1 MKATRSIRWRVQ
13 FWYALFLI
21 LAVTGAGLA
30 VDQILEANERSLIEL
45 RLDREIDDLLSA
57 MRPYVQ
63 RASPLPSV
71 PPGPGEKPFV
81 PPDPE
86 KFSVKDPY
94 PFYYAIWQEGRLGAV
109 SAFQPPGL
117 TLPERPEQSPG
128 KVGFKSQ
135 RTRGE
140 FREAYEFSP
149 GGRHIYVVGRSI
161 RVVES
166 KLQAVAWAIAVSCV
180 GIIVLGLAAG
190 WWVIGQLLQPLRT
203 MSDASQ
209 RISSGHLSDRIKLR
223 GTGSELESIA
233 STLNDAF
240 SRLESAVE
248 HEANFTSDA
257 AHELRTPVSVL
268 LAETQLALDQP
279 TTTREE
285 ALASIAVCRRAAQR
299 MQSLIESLLD
309 LSVIEG
315 NTAEVKHE
323 PCDLADLA
331 RSGLEIMQHLAA
343 EKSIRLTGDLA
354 PAPCLGDPERL
365 LQIVLNLLSNAVK
378 FSPSDTSITV
388 SSRTEGGFALLAV
401 RDTGRGIAAD
411 QLPHI
416 FERFYRVDGSRAR
429 ASGGAGLG
437 LAICQSIAKAHG
449 GTLEAHSTPG
459 QGSTFTLSLP
469 QASPSGKTGP

>member
-1 MKATRSIRWRVQ
+1 MKTSRSIQWHIR

-21 LAVTGAGLA
+21 LAVAGAGFA
-30 VDQILEANERSLIEL
+30 VYHVLRSNEQSLVEL

-86 KFSVKDPY
+86 KFAADTEY
-94 PFYYAIWQEGRLGAV
+94 PFYYTIWQEGRLGAV
-109 SAFQPPGL
+109 SPYQPPGI
-117 TLPERPEQSPG
+117 TKPEWPG
-128 KVGFKSQ
+128 QQPRGVGNKSQ

-140 FREAYEFSP
+140 FRETYEFSP
-149 GGRHIYVVGRSI
+149 GGRHIYLVGRSI

-166 KLQAVAWAIAVSCV
+166 KLHAVAWLIAASCAGV
-180 GIIVLGLAAG
+180 VAFGLAAG
-190 WWVIGQLLQPLRT
+190 WWVIGLLLGPLSQ
-203 MSDASQ
+203 MSAASQ
-209 RISSGHLSDRIKLR
+209 RIASGDLSDRIKLR

-233 STLNDAF
+233 AALNEAF

-248 HEANFTSDA
+248 HETNFTSDA

-279 TTTREE
+279 ATTREE

-299 MQSLIESLLD
+299 MQTLIESLLD

-315 NTAEVKHE
+315 NSGESRRE
-323 PCDLADLA
+323 PCDLAGIA
-331 RSGLEIMQHLAA
+331 RSGAEIMQHLAA
-343 EKSIRLTGDLA
+343 EKSIRVVSDLSTTL
-354 PAPCLGDPERL
+354 CTGDPERL

-378 FSPSDTSITV
+378 FSPVGAEVTIITRAV
-388 SSRTEGGFALLAV
+388 ENRAVLAV
-401 RDTGRGIAAD
+401 RDTGRGIAAE
-411 QLPHI
+411 QLPHV

-437 LAICQSIAKAHG
+437 LAICQSIAKAHA
-449 GTLEAHSTPG
+449 GTLTAESIPG
-459 QGSTFTLSLP
+459 QGSTFTLSIP
-469 QASPSGKTGP
+469 Q

>member
-1 MKATRSIRWRVQ
+1 MKASHSIRWRILG
-13 FWYALFLI
+13 WYALFLV
-21 LAVTGAGLA
+21 LGVSGAGLA
-30 VDQILEANERSLIEL
+30 VYQVLKSNEQSLIEL

-57 MRPYVQ
+57 MRPYVG

-86 KFSVKDPY
+86 KFSANVPY
-94 PFYYAIWQEGRLGAV
+94 PYYYAIWQEGRLGAV
-109 SAFQPPGL
+109 SPYQPPGL
-117 TLPERPEQSPG
+117 TKPDWPEQQTQG
-128 KVGFKSQ
+128 RGVKSQ

-149 GGRHIYVVGRSI
+149 GGRHIYVIGRSI
-161 RVVES
+161 RVVEA
-166 KLQAVAWAIAVSCV
+166 KLHTIAWIIAASCAGV
-180 GIIVLGLAAG
+180 IAFGLAVG
-190 WWVIGQLLQPLRT
+190 WWVIGLILGPL
-203 MSDASQ
+203 SQISAASQ
-209 RISSGHLSDRIKLR
+209 RISSGDLSDRIKLR
-223 GTGSELESIA
+223 GTGSELEGIA
-233 STLNDAF
+233 TALNDAF

-285 ALASIAVCRRAAQR
+285 AMASIAVCRRAAQR
-299 MQSLIESLLD
+299 MQALIESLLD

-315 NTAEVKHE
+315 NVGEAKRER
-323 PCDLADLA
+323 CDLAEIA
-331 RSGLEIMQHLAA
+331 RSGLEIMQHLAV
-343 EKSIRLTGDLA
+343 EKSIRLASDLA
-354 PAPCLGDPERL
+354 AAPCTGDPERL
-365 LQIVLNLLSNAVK
+365 LQIVLNLLSNALK
-378 FSPSDTSITV
+378 FSPADTEVTV
-388 SSRTEGGFALLAV
+388 TTRVEGGHAILAV
-401 RDTGRGIAAD
+401 CDTGRGIGAE
-411 QLPHI
+411 QLPHV

-437 LAICQSIAKAHG
+437 LAICQSIAKSHD
-449 GTLEAHSTPG
+449 GTLTAESVLG

-469 QASPSGKTGP
+469 AS